1 MSGLTESSLQGPSA
15 TAQRA
20 TSVSAA
26 AAAATPTQ
34 VESDGK
40 APVPPPSSPTAGI
53 TPPTKLGGYAFYRQA
68 LRGAKYIVAPMV
80 DQSELAWRILSRRYG
95 AELCYTP
102 MFHARLFC
110 QPEHKAYF
118 AEQWQTNPADR
129 PLIAQFCANDPAFL
143 LRSALRIQDQC
154 DAVDLN
160 LGCPQGIAQKGH
172 YGSFLMEEWDL
183 VARMVRTLHENI
195 TVPVTCKIRVFP
207 DPERTVAYARM
218 LEAAGCQLLTVHGRL
233 REQRGHKSGLAD
245 WDQIRR
251 VKEAVQI
258 PVLANGNIL
267 YFEDVERC
275 LAATGVDGV
284 MSAEANLYN
293 PAVFSG
299 RYLPAYQLAREY
311 MDICKEVPT
320 PMPFI
325 RAHLFKLFKPSLP
338 LHTDLRAQM
347 AKVQSFAEMDQV
359 VHDLQ
364 ARLQPEAEQH
374 PPFCIET
381 AEKDTDGFYIIPHW
395 ICQPYVRPP
404 FDPKTSTKK
413 KDVAPTTTTTVTTA
427 ASAPLA
433 VDSTQGVKSTE
444 NDLPPQPIADVAQT
458 SEGQQP
464 KRTRSESPIKAQKQP
479 QQSPISKKPKPLPV
493 PSSQSAAAADSTGRQ
508 GIRNKMKCRHCRNTT
523 SVKCPHQRCKSCC
536 RSRGLLP
543 DNPQDIRDVPAAAA
557 PTVNGQ
563 VIEGENEGGMVTAG
577 GESAPV
583 SPIPSAVVCL
593 IHQSKASPIPIPEQP
608 TPLPVTTS

>member
-1 MSGLTESSLQGPSA
+1 MPYWFRAHLPHQRLPLLSLLARPLRFPLPVH
-15 TAQRA
+15 TAM
-20 TSVSAA
+20 
-26 AAAATPTQ
+26 
-34 VESDGK
+34 
-40 APVPPPSSPTAGI
+40 PPPSSPTAGI

-395 ICQPYVRPP
+395 ICQP
-404 FDPKTSTKK
+404 
-413 KDVAPTTTTTVTTA
+413 
-427 ASAPLA
+427 
-433 VDSTQGVKSTE
+433 
-444 NDLPPQPIADVAQT
+444 
-458 SEGQQP
+458 
-464 KRTRSESPIKAQKQP
+464 
-479 QQSPISKKPKPLPV
+479 
-493 PSSQSAAAADSTGRQ
+493 
-508 GIRNKMKCRHCRNTT
+508 
-523 SVKCPHQRCKSCC
+523 
-536 RSRGLLP
+536 
-543 DNPQDIRDVPAAAA
+543 DVPAAAA